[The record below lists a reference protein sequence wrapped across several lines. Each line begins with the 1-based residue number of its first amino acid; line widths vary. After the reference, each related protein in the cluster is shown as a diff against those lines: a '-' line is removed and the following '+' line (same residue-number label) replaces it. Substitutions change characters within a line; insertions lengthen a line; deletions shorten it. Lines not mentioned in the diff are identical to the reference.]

1 MGGRR
6 QQTYSA
12 RAFAVSVGWI
22 LALLACYWLISDW
35 QAVPRLIDSAL
46 ATIR

>member
-6 QQTYSA
+6 RETYSGK
-12 RAFAVSVGWI
+12 AFAISVGWI
-22 LALLACYWLISDW
+22 LLLLACYWLISDW
-35 QAVPRLIDSAL
+35 QAVPRLINSAL